1 MCINEKRDVVMA
13 DMKYNV
19 ALGHEGHIITPGPID
34 STSREMYPTRELIN
48 AYPNP
53 ETNANTDRL
62 KGDFG
67 FADTVFK
74 PASALLSNR

>member
-1 MCINEKRDVVMA
+1 MM
-13 DMKYNV
+13 
-19 ALGHEGHIITPGPID
+19 TPGPMD
-34 STSREMYPTRELIN
+34 STNSDMYPTRELIN

-67 FADTVFK
+67 FEDTVFK
-74 PASALLSNR
+74 PASALLSSR